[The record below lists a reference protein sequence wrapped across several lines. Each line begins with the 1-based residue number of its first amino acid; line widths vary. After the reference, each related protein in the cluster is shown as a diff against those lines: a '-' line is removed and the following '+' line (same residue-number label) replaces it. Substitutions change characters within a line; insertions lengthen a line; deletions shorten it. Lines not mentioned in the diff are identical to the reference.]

1 MKGKSALFWLGL
13 AGAAGAVL
21 FQTSYEVQELEEQLA
36 SVNRKIVAEQE
47 AIQVLRAE
55 WSYLNDP
62 TRLETLARTHLALR
76 PTDARQFVAS
86 IDVIPMRPTPVMAP
100 APDAAPLPPMAGL
113 QQAPAKATSPAP
125 AKTTAPAA
133 VVIPASATGAP
144 ATAIPAK
151 AIPAK
156 ATAGNVAKAPAA
168 PTPQQMAPKALSLPA
183 TAKAA
188 PAKQP
193 APVAAPIPT
202 DSMGVLIARL
212 GGNR

>member
-36 SVNRKIVAEQE
+36 AVNRKIVAEQE
-47 AIQVLRAE
+47 AIQVLKAE

-76 PTDARQFVAS
+76 PTDARQFIAS
-86 IDVIPMRPTPVMAP
+86 LDVIPMRPAP
-100 APDAAPLPPMAGL
+100 AAPDAGPAPLPPMAGL
-113 QQAPAKATSPAP
+113 QSPAKPASPAP
-125 AKTTAPAA
+125 AKAAAPAATPAA
-133 VVIPASATGAP
+133 VVVPASATVPAAAP
-144 ATAIPAK
+144 GPAKTIPAK
-151 AIPAK
+151 
-156 ATAGNVAKAPAA
+156 AA
-168 PTPQQMAPKALSLPA
+168 PTPQQLAPKPLSLPA
-183 TAKAA
+183 TVKAA

-193 APVAAPIPT
+193 APVAAPAPN